1 MLVPT
6 CLLVVILTL
15 IRPSVEINGNGTEL
29 PLPENNVADFNGSE
43 SANRSRH
50 ILLPIFCCHPG
61 MVRLPGRCESNNDAP
76 LILVKIGELTNELGV
91 EVDIPNHKHHL
102 VTHDPCIAD
111 WTRSSIV
118 DFKAGSLWSHEKYC
132 LLWDPKKANFVAK
145 VCYTWVLVTDWDKLC
160 TSIAGFTMPII
171 FIGYSVVPEL
181 KTPHGLIF
189 RCYVATY
196 ALAYVGMM
204 GAVLT
209 YELPEYPVFFTIFA
223 ELVRFSGFSVIS
235 WLNVINFEMW
245 RSFRSLNTL
254 QMRERTRKK
263 FMCYAIYA
271 WLGPILMVAVVN
283 EASTKIP
290 VTYDDPGVAAF
301 KHWTSV
307 GIIFAGSLCNIF
319 LYSMTARVLNKFKK
333 DTRPLTDLSNEHYA
347 ARRQWF
353 KLHMK
358 LLVLTGAH
366 STVWIVWYTWPTA
379 WLTRVF
385 SLAEAIQSGFL
396 LHIFLWNDRVKRYA
410 SKLFHQVLCFVA
422 GPNK

>member
-6 CLLVVILTL
+6 YLLVVILTL

-76 LILVKIGELTNELGV
+76 LILVKIGELTNELRV

-118 DFKAGSLWSHEKYC
+118 DFKAGSLWSYEKYC

-145 VCYTWVLVTDWDKLC
+145 VCYTWVLVNGWDKFC
-160 TSIAGFTMPII
+160 AFIAISTLLMI

-189 RCYVATY
+189 RCYVANY
-196 ALAYVGMM
+196 ALVYVGLM
-204 GAVLT
+204 GAALT
-209 YELPEYPVFFTIFA
+209 SELPEYPVFFTIFV
-223 ELVRFSGFSVIS
+223 EFIRFSVFSIIS
-235 WLNVINFEMW
+235 WLNVMNFEMW

-263 FMCYAIYA
+263 FTCYAIYA
-271 WLGPILMVAVVN
+271 LLGPILMVAVVN

-290 VTYDDPGVAAF
+290 FTYDDPGVTAF

-307 GIIFAGSLCNIF
+307 GIVLAGSLCNIF
-319 LYSMTARVLNKFKK
+319 LYSTTARVLNKFKK

-347 ARRQWF
+347 DRRQWF
-353 KLHMK
+353 KLHVK
-358 LLVLTGAH
+358 LLLLTGVH
-366 STVWIVWYTWPTA
+366 SIVWIVWYTWPTA
-379 WLTRVF
+379 WLTHVF
-385 SLAEAIQSGFL
+385 ALVEVIQ
-396 LHIFLWNDRVKRYA
+396 
-410 SKLFHQVLCFVA
+410 CFVA